1 MKNVPG
7 KSAYLFISFFLSID
21 RRENAQSTNELLLL
35 QVVNVP
41 GKNVPDITEDSL
53 RDLLEAQGLSVHSV
67 AFDSPGASETKR
79 FAYVRLTPPTP
90 QWLAKSEPAA
100 EVRSQVPALAN

>member
-1 MKNVPG
+1 M
-7 KSAYLFISFFLSID
+7 
-21 RRENAQSTNELLLL
+21 
-35 QVVNVP
+35 P

-90 QWLAKSEPAA
+90 QWLAKSEPSA
-100 EVRSQVPALAN
+100 EVRSQAPTWPITSDLKNRIMPMCAGGTGKMLSTSLATSPVG